1 MRRSPGKLRQGNIE
15 VDKKYRGK
23 VGVSSNKGKL
33 RITIPM
39 SVGGKSGNFL
49 SLGLDDNPEN
59 RKIAQA
65 KASLLESDILYE
77 RVDKTYDKYRVLK
90 KVVAEKEITFLE
102 LFEQYAMDRK
112 EKVRPSTFKSKF
124 LIALNFLRQNSVVG
138 NIEIDVEE
146 PEYVDKII
154 QSLKHK
160 FSEETALVVF
170 VQFQAFI
177 SWSIKLKKVKKLRIN
192 PLTGLRSE
200 IKPNKRK
207 KSDDYKTL
215 SLSASERDEIL
226 NAMAASDQPFVRH
239 YHNYYSFLFYTG
251 CRPSEAIAMTWDDV
265 IGDYEFIKF
274 NKAITDSVDGL
285 QELEGLKT
293 QDSRLFPINNQV
305 KNILTKQKEYQPN
318 NLKNR
323 VFTTQRGK
331 IIDTRILRSRTWKPI
346 LLSLNIDYKKPYS
359 TRHTF
364 ITLSLE
370 AGMDV
375 KDVTKLVGNSPVTT
389 YKHYASADIRQIQ
402 VPSL

>member
-1 MRRSPGKLRQGNIE
+1 M
-15 VDKKYRGK
+15 
-23 VGVSSNKGKL
+23 
-33 RITIPM
+33 
-39 SVGGKSGNFL
+39 
-49 SLGLDDNPEN
+49 
-59 RKIAQA
+59 
-65 KASLLESDILYE
+65 
-77 RVDKTYDKYRVLK
+77 
-90 KVVAEKEITFLE
+90 
-102 LFEQYAMDRK
+102 
-112 EKVRPSTFKSKF
+112 
-124 LIALNFLRQNSVVG
+124 
-138 NIEIDVEE
+138 
-146 PEYVDKII
+146 
-154 QSLKHK
+154 
-160 FSEETALVVF
+160 
-170 VQFQAFI
+170 
-177 SWSIKLKKVKKLRIN
+177 
-192 PLTGLRSE
+192 
-200 IKPNKRK
+200 

-346 LLSLNIDYKKPYS
+346 LLSLNIDYK
-359 TRHTF
+359 
-364 ITLSLE
+364 
-370 AGMDV
+370 
-375 KDVTKLVGNSPVTT
+375 
-389 YKHYASADIRQIQ
+389 
-402 VPSL
+402 